1 MISYD
6 KRCIFIH
13 IPKCGGTSVE
23 DIIWPRPEDRIEANL
38 WMGFISEYHNKYQ
51 TGGLQHLLARQIR
64 DEVGLGVFESFY
76 KFAIVRNPWDRIVS
90 QFAYMQ
96 SRPDLMNFVGMHPK
110 TEFKNYLRLIKKKQH
125 VQWKPQIDFLLDD
138 DGTLLVDRI
147 CRLEC
152 LEKDLN
158 EIFDVLGVCWDRDK
172 TAHANQSKRQS
183 IDHYYPDQ
191 ESIDMVSDIYSND
204 IKFLNYRFDLMP

>member
-13 IPKCGGTSVE
+13 IPKCGGTSIE
-23 DIIWPRPEDRIEANL
+23 NIIWPRPEDRIESNL
-38 WMGFISEYHNKYQ
+38 WMGFISEFHNKYQ

-96 SRPDLMNFVGMHPK
+96 SRPDLMNFVGMQPK
-110 TEFKNYLRLIKKKQH
+110 TEFKNYLRLIKKRQH
-125 VQWKPQIDFLLDD
+125 VQWKPQLDFILDD

-158 EIFDVLGVCWDRDK
+158 EIFDVLGVCRDRDK
-172 TAHANQSKRQS
+172 ATHANRSKRES

-191 ESIDMVSDIYSND
+191 ESIEMVRDIYSKD
-204 IKFLNYRFDLMP
+204 IKFLNYSFDLMP

>member
-13 IPKCGGTSVE
+13 IPKCGGTSIE
-23 DIIWPRPEDRIEANL
+23 NIIWPHPEDRIESNL
-38 WMGFISEYHNKYQ
+38 WMGFISEFHNKYQ

-64 DEVGLGVFESFY
+64 NEVGLGVFESFY

-96 SRPDLMNFVGMHPK
+96 SRPDLMNFVGMQPK
-110 TEFKNYLRLIKKKQH
+110 TEFKNYLRLIKKRQH
-125 VQWKPQIDFLLDD
+125 VQWKPQLDFILDD

-152 LEKDLN
+152 LENDLN
-158 EIFDVLGVCWDRDK
+158 EIFDVLGVCRDRDK
-172 TAHANQSKRQS
+172 TTHANRSKRES

-191 ESIDMVSDIYSND
+191 ESIEMVRDIYSKD
-204 IKFLNYRFDLMP
+204 IKFLNYSFDLMP